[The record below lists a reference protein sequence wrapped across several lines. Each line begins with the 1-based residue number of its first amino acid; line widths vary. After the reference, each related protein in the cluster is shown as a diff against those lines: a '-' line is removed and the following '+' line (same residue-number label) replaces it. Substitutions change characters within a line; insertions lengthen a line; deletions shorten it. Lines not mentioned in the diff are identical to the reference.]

1 MMPLELIISKLEL
14 YTFSHRAFRK
24 RAHIHTRLNYIL
36 EEEEEEAEEKRMRG
50 HNNNRAFIHLARNM
64 WYTDWDI
71 RKS

>member
-1 MMPLELIISKLEL
+1 MLPLELIISKLKL
-14 YTFSHRAFRK
+14 YTFSHRALRK

-36 EEEEEEAEEKRMRG
+36 EEEEEEEERTRG
-50 HNNNRAFIHLARNM
+50 HNNNRAFIHLARNK